1 MSRAI
6 ERGKAIISE
15 MIQGLQAD
23 IDQADQ
29 VRAFKDYL
37 VDQQYLNKTKVSL
50 PNSAKQIC
58 DALASRFEWSM
69 AHTADTL
76 CDFGTQQRD
85 RPRVLQW
92 KWYELAARGILTM
105 RQDGRGWC

>member
-15 MIQGLQAD
+15 MIEGLQAD
-23 IDQADQ
+23 IDEADL

-37 VDQQYLNKTKVSL
+37 VDQQYVSEDESASL

-58 DALASRFEWSM
+58 DTLASRFEWSI

-76 CDFGTQQRD
+76 CDFGTQSGID
-85 RPRVLQW
+85 REAHLGNGTNWRH
-92 KWYELAARGILTM
+92 EGF
-105 RQDGRGWC
+105 